1 MRVWENWFTT
11 RSQWSLGRTTT
22 TTSNTITPVS
32 AANIEH
38 THNSFRRSMHVLFV
52 GMDCC
57 DDEWCWCRT
66 RNIRHSRH
74 SEEEEI
80 AYGTMADASCAKFTM
95 RLNQNDKCLLWRL
108 WYAERQFLF
117 IPLDDSNRHFAISLS
132 VTPQPAH
139 IQRKQNE
146 TCKWFAS
153 IPNAINF

>member
-57 DDEWCWCRT
+57 DDEWCWCWT
-66 RNIRHSRH
+66 RNIRH

-108 WYAERQFLF
+108 FGTRKGNFYSSLQTTAIDTLLFLYRSRHS
-117 IPLDDSNRHFAISLS
+117 PHTSNANKMKRASDSRLFRM
-132 VTPQPAH
+132 Q
-139 IQRKQNE
+139 
-146 TCKWFAS
+146 
-153 IPNAINF
+153 